1 MVTKNRIIRV
11 AVFAGIIA
19 LAVLA
24 QKIFFQSA
32 PVIYPNFRIPIPAG
46 YSTHGIDVSRYQRK
60 IDWEMVAEMRDRGQ
74 KISFAIIKATEGVR
88 LKDPH
93 FDRNWRE
100 IEKVPLIRG
109 AYLYFK
115 PSKDGQEQADFFIRH
130 VPLKKGD
137 LPPVVDIEETN
148 RTASP
153 KIRERLKDC
162 LDALQ
167 AHYGVKPMI
176 YTNVDFYK
184 QHLGEEFHVY
194 PLWAAH
200 YEQAEKP
207 RIEREWTI
215 WQHSCKGHVNGI
227 SAEVDFNVVNGS
239 IFALQELCL

>member
-19 LAVLA
+19 FAVLI

-32 PVIYPNFRIPIPAG
+32 PVIYRNFGIPIPAG

-60 IDWEMVAEMRDRGQ
+60 IDWEMVAQMRDRGQ

-130 VPLKKGD
+130 VSLKKGD

-148 RTASP
+148 RTTSP
-153 KIRERLKDC
+153 KIRKRLRDC
-162 LDALQ
+162 LLALQ

-176 YTNVDFYK
+176 YTNVHFYR

-200 YEQAEKP
+200 YEKAKMP

-215 WQHSCKGHVNGI
+215 WQHSCKGHVSGI
-227 SAEVDFNVVNGS
+227 KTEVDFNVVNGS
-239 IFALQELCL
+239 ISALQELCL

>member
-32 PVIYPNFRIPIPAG
+32 PVIYPNFGIPIPAG

-60 IDWEMVAEMRDRGQ
+60 IDWGMVAEMRDRGQ

-115 PSKDGQEQADFFIRH
+115 PQKMVRSKPIFLSDMY
-130 VPLKKGD
+130 PLKKE
-137 LPPVVDIEETN
+137 IC
-148 RTASP
+148 R
-153 KIRERLKDC
+153 R
-162 LDALQ
+162 
-167 AHYGVKPMI
+167 
-176 YTNVDFYK
+176 
-184 QHLGEEFHVY
+184 
-194 PLWAAH
+194 
-200 YEQAEKP
+200 
-207 RIEREWTI
+207 
-215 WQHSCKGHVNGI
+215 
-227 SAEVDFNVVNGS
+227 
-239 IFALQELCL
+239 